1 MSIFRKNKT
10 NKKIA
15 SLENDF
21 QDNFWCWEK
30 DSNFRRLLPTDLQSV
45 VFDRFTIPADTKNV
59 FGATFRI
66 RTEGLLFT
74 KQLL

>member
-1 MSIFRKNKT
+1 MARKIDEIKT
-10 NKKIA
+10 RSVWNWARFEIISGAGRKIRTFEGICRQIYSLLCLTA
-15 SLENDF
+15 SLS
-21 QDNFWCWEK
+21 Q
-30 DSNFRRLLPTDLQSV
+30 R
-45 VFDRFTIPADTKNV
+45 DTKNV